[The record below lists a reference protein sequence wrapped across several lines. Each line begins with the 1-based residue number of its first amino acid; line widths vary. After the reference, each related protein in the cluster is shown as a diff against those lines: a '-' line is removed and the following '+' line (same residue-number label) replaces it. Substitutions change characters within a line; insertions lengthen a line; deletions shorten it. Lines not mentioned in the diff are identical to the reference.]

1 MFLLLLQLVL
11 SSSFRDVHAG
21 IVEQNPHCRLYLA
34 ESTIPNAGLGIY
46 TGIDLPANVSIA
58 EPDIIV
64 PLHDLEFH
72 TGNNIDVDYHFLWN
86 DYSWNPSEVGME
98 TDFHNGYALVLGTG
112 CVPNC
117 NFALL
122 NAIEENKPMYDHGGL
137 HRSNDVGISGFT
149 GYYNQRM
156 ITTRPIPKGGEI
168 FVDYNEDWFSVRPYL
183 GNIPYIQHYH
193 NVDIFLAK
201 FKYLTM
207 KHDSNNYYYKDSR
220 RRDGTLLHQDTDMT
234 RDLWDIVKSL
244 SYFGTRNANALP
256 ITFNDVLVAHNEG
269 SAQSR
274 QPYAIRT
281 SEWLT
286 TNGKCMDNIR
296 PGNSSIPQAGRGAFA
311 SRTIP
316 KGQLV
321 APGPLLHI
329 PNRTSLLLYSVGTDG
344 QRNVSAG
351 PIGYQL
357 ILNYCFGHAQS
368 SVLLCPYTSPSA
380 YINHGSGSRTNV
392 QIVWSNESTTPNHNA
407 HWLDEDVTYLKSM
420 NSVGLSIDFVATRDI
435 LPGEEVFLDYGIE
448 WEMAWNDY
456 VRDWT
461 PPLGSETSYFPAS
474 SICENEPLRT
484 IDEQVIEPYPDNIIF
499 YCHYD
504 YHPGME
510 EGEYRWDNAWASELL
525 LIPCQI
531 ITREYRT
538 TFVDTVGYYYS
549 TIMLTLDQV
558 DVSTMMISNIDN
570 TDDDEVDI
578 PPLLLS
584 NDVIPPRGT
593 VHVLT
598 DVPRWAIKVRDKMYS
613 KDEYKVRSFRHEMM
627 IPNDMFPE
635 MWKNIL

>member
-1 MFLLLLQLVL
+1 M
-11 SSSFRDVHAG
+11 SIDDA
-21 IVEQNPHCRLYLA
+21 VEHPNCRLYLA

-46 TGIDLPANVSIA
+46 TGIDLPANASIA

-64 PLHDLEFH
+64 PLRDLEFH
-72 TGNNIDVDYHFLWN
+72 TTGDGDDIDYHFLWK
-86 DYSWNPSEVGME
+86 DYSWNPSEMDME
-98 TDFHNGYALVLGTG
+98 TDFRDGYALVLGTG

-122 NAIEENKPMYDHGGL
+122 NAIEENRPKYDHVGL
-137 HRSNDVGISGFT
+137 HRSKDVGISGFT

-156 ITTRPIPKGGEI
+156 ITTRPIPRGGEI

-183 GNIPYIQHYH
+183 GNIPYIRHYH
-193 NVDIFLAK
+193 NVDVFLAK

-207 KHDSNNYYYKDSR
+207 KHNGINDYRSGRSS
-220 RRDGTLLHQDTDMT
+220 DGTLFHQDTVMT

-244 SYFGTRNANALP
+244 SWFGSRNVNALP
-256 ITFNDVLVAHNEG
+256 ITFDDVMVAQREG

-274 QPYAIRT
+274 QPYAVRT
-281 SEWLT
+281 PEWLARH
-286 TNGKCMDNIR
+286 GKCMDNIR
-296 PGNSSIPQAGRGAFA
+296 PGNSTIPQAGRGAFA
-311 SRTIP
+311 SRYIP
-316 KGQLV
+316 EGGLV

-329 PNRTSLLLYSVGTDG
+329 PNRTSLLLYSEGTADG
-344 QRNVSAG
+344 RRNISAG

-357 ILNYCFGHAQS
+357 ILNYCLGHARS

-380 YINHGSGSRTNV
+380 YINHGSGTRTNV
-392 QIVWSNESTTPNHNA
+392 RIVWSNESTTPNHHA
-407 HWLDEDVTYLKSM
+407 HWLDEDVAYLKSM
-420 NSVGLSIDFVATRDI
+420 NSVGLSMDFVATRDI
-435 LPGEEVFLDYGIE
+435 LPGEEVFLDYGKE
-448 WEMAWNDY
+448 WETAWDDY

-461 PPLGSETSYFPAS
+461 PPPTLGSETYAS
-474 SICENEPLRT
+474 AATIRENEPLWT
-484 IDEQVIEPYPDNIIF
+484 IQEQSIDPYPDNIIF

-504 YHPGME
+504 YHPGLE
-510 EGEYRWDNAWASELL
+510 GGEYRWEDSWASELR

-549 TIMLTLDQV
+549 TIMLTMDQV
-558 DVSTMMISNIDN
+558 DVSTVMISNIDD
-570 TDDDEVDI
+570 TDYDDDDEVDT
-578 PPLLLS
+578 PPLPLS
-584 NDVIPPRGT
+584 NNDAIPPRGT

-598 DVPRWAIKVRDKMYS
+598 DVPRWAIKVRDKLYS

-635 MWKNIL
+635 TWKNIL